1 MQDIAEERQYTVLA
15 IRRAVWFSVEGD
27 LRFLSHH
34 DMMRLME
41 RAAARACLP
50 LKYTQGFNP
59 HPRLSL
65 PLPRPVGVTS
75 RAELAIMELDAQPE
89 ENWREAFARQM
100 PPGLAVL
107 RVQDTSQTALEPA
120 AVEYEMTL
128 DAAQVAPVRARL
140 GELEQQEQ
148 WEVLRRGEEADDG
161 PPKRINLKGRIERF
175 DLDGDRLSF
184 SLPIEQGNSA
194 RPGEVLEL
202 LGLAAPAGVAS
213 PLPPCTQALCRLVRT
228 AIRCRP

>member
-1 MQDIAEERQYTVLA
+1 LRAIAEERQYTILS

-27 LRFLSHH
+27 PRFLSHH

-41 RAAARACLP
+41 RAAARAGLP

-65 PLPRPVGVTS
+65 PLPRPVGVAS
-75 RAELAIMELDAQPE
+75 RAELAVMELDSDPAADWLE
-89 ENWREAFARQM
+89 TFARQM

-107 RVQDTSQTALEPA
+107 RAQDTSQAALEPM
-120 AVEYEMTL
+120 AVEYELTL
-128 DAAQVAPVRARL
+128 DPTQVAPARARL
-140 GELEQQEQ
+140 DELEQQEQ
-148 WEVLRRGEEADDG
+148 WEVLRRGEDAGDG
-161 PPKRINLKGRIERF
+161 PSKHVNLKGRIERF
-175 DLDGDRLSF
+175 ALDGDRLSF
-184 SLPIEQGNSA
+184 SLPVEQGNSA

-202 LGLAAPAGVAS
+202 LGLAAAGGDS
-213 PLPPCTQALCRLVRT
+213 SLPPCAEALCRLVRT